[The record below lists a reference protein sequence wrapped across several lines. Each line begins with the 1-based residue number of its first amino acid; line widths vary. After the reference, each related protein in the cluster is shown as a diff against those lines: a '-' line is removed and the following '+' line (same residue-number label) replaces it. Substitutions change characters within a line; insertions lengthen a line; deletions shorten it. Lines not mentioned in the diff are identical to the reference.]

1 MGTRRAAQ
9 GHGASGAVPGGE
21 ETEHHLK
28 KEGQKETLLC
38 SCSLSKGEEKVL
50 ALL

>member
-9 GHGASGAVPGGE
+9 GHGPGGE

-28 KEGQKETLLC
+28 KEGQKEALLC
-38 SCSLSKGEEKVL
+38 SWSLSKGKEKVL